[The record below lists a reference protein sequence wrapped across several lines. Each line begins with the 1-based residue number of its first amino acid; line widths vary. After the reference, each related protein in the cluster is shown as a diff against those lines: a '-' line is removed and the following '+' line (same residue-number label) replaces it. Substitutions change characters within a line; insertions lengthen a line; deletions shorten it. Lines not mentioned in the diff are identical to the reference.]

1 MNFGFGFSAV
11 VAPVVSQHMFL
22 QTLTTTTKGNALA
35 QWLCEYYYDWQ
46 YIPTSLNAATTVEET
61 VDLFL
66 KEEAQH
72 KWAAEAAEKLKKF
85 LETGV

>member
-1 MNFGFGFSAV
+1 MNFGFGFSV
-11 VAPVVSQHMFL
+11 QTVPVATQDEFL
-22 QTLTTTTKGNALA
+22 QTLTATAEGNALA
-35 QWLCEYYYDWQ
+35 KWLCDYYYDWQ
-46 YIPTSLNAATTVEET
+46 YIPASLNIATTVEET